1 VTPRLTRV
9 PTLHSFRRALI
20 DLIPLGDIDAA
31 RATAVIV
38 PTRSAA
44 ALLRRTIEDRL
55 RPGDAVALPD
65 IVTRRD
71 LYPRLIERLETP
83 PPMLGPFDRE
93 VLMEAAAHQAIT
105 DGATPPFHLRSALI
119 GEIVSLYDA
128 IRRQRQT
135 ADDFERL
142 VLEPLS
148 AEAEAEGDAG
158 AERLQRQTRFLAH
171 AFRGYE
177 ERRTGVG
184 RHDEHTVRELLLQA
198 TAGRPYRR
206 IVVAVADEAR
216 EPGGL
221 WSADYDLLARMPGL
235 EALEF
240 VATERMLASGLA
252 ERLHVVMPE
261 LDVERKD
268 GEAEAVEGFDAPRLL
283 VPAAAGGV
291 LADTS
296 GRPALCFKSRDREEE
311 LRDLARRI
319 RLLAREADTPISFSR
334 IVVVFERP
342 LPYVYLAREIFGRA
356 GLPVDVRDALP
367 LAAEPY
373 AAAVDLVL
381 SCAATRFSRAG
392 LVALLAS
399 PHFTFAAD
407 AVVLERLD
415 VAALDQALEE
425 HEHGGDADRLEALAA
440 GWLDGTQRSQYAR
453 WDAARAARA
462 ARAAAAVIREL
473 SPFENDA
480 PASVQLGRLTGFL
493 VSHAAPIDHDDPLRE
508 RLLRAREAV
517 GLLLG
522 SLAESHRIHHDLLWT
537 LAELTAEVRLRLEGE
552 TFTPSGEEGGIQ
564 LVDASAAAFGDAES
578 RHLVGLVD
586 GEWPRRARRNIFY
599 SAGLLATLGWPG
611 ERADALA
618 PARASFLD
626 LLQDARRHVSVSTF
640 ALEDDALVEPSPLVD
655 DIGRAALTA
664 VALDVPEAVV
674 FDDEALLTRP
684 VTEEGLTGGATSWAR
699 VRALRLSRDLS
710 RFHGETGP
718 QAPRARSV
726 SALDLYAQ
734 CPFKYYSRH
743 VLRLAEER
751 DDEDGLTPLERG
763 RLHHEIF
770 EAIFAAWRDRGH
782 GAVTPE
788 KLDEARALAVEAME
802 MRLTRLSAVD
812 AALERT
818 RLIGSPVAPG
828 LIDVVLRL
836 EAERPVAVVER
847 RLEHRVDGLYTFRGP
862 GGARQVEVR
871 GIADRIDLLA
881 DGTFRVFDYKAS
893 APASTLQI
901 AVYAICATQRLRG
914 YRGRDWTLAEAA
926 YVAFRGDRTVV
937 PLAKPGEVEAA
948 LLEAEAEVVRL
959 TEAIEGGR
967 FPPRPRSRSLCATC
981 AFAAVC
987 RKDYVDVHDAAPA
1000 V

>member
-1 VTPRLTRV
+1 MIRRLTRV
-9 PTLHSFRRALI
+9 PTLHAFRRALI
-20 DLIPLGDIDAA
+20 GLLPLGDLELA

-55 RPGDAVALPD
+55 TPGSAVVLPD

-71 LYPRLIERLETP
+71 WYERIALRLAAP
-83 PPMLGPFDRE
+83 PPRVGAFERD

-105 DGATPPFHLRSALI
+105 DGATPPFHLRSALV
-119 GEIVSLYDA
+119 GEIVALYDA
-128 IRRQRQT
+128 IRRQGQSV
-135 ADDFERL
+135 DDFERL
-142 VLEPLS
+142 VLEPLA

-158 AERLQRQTRFLAH
+158 AERLLRQTRFLTQT
-171 AFRGYE
+171 FRGYE
-177 ERRTGVG
+177 ARRDALG
-184 RHDEHTVRELLLQA
+184 RHDEHTLRAVF
-198 TAGRPYRR
+198 AGTPAARPYRCL
-206 IVVAVADEAR
+206 VVAVADDTR
-216 EPGGL
+216 DPGGL
-221 WSADYDLLARMPGL
+221 WSADYDLLGRLPGL
-235 EALEF
+235 DAVEI
-240 VATERMLASGLA
+240 VATERVLASGLL
-252 ERLHVVMPE
+252 ERLHDVLPE
-261 LDVERKD
+261 LEVVRDV
-268 GEAEAVEGFDAPRLL
+268 GEDAAESFDAPRLL
-283 VPAAAGGV
+283 VPAGATGPPVA
-291 LADTS
+291 
-296 GRPALCFKSRDREEE
+296 RPTDYFTSRDREEE

-319 RLLAREADTPISFSR
+319 RLLVRESDRPLSLSR

-342 LPYVYLAREIFGRA
+342 LPYVYLAREIFARA

-381 SCAATRFSRAG
+381 SCAGARFSRSA

-399 PHFTFAAD
+399 PHFAFRAQD
-407 AVVLERLD
+407 AVLD
-415 VAALDQALEE
+415 RQDVSALDAALEE
-425 HEHGGDADRLEALAA
+425 HDHAGDADRLDALAA
-440 GWLDGTQRSQYAR
+440 AWLDGTSRSPYSR

-462 ARAAAAVIREL
+462 ARVASAVTREL
-473 SPFENDA
+473 SPLESDA
-480 PASVQLGRLTGFL
+480 AASVQLGRLLAFL
-493 VSHAAPIDHDDPLRE
+493 DGHEVRIDHDDPLRE

-517 GLLLG
+517 RLLLTA
-522 SLAESHRIHHDLLWT
+522 LADAHRSHHDLRWT
-537 LAELTAEVRLRLEGE
+537 LGELAAEVRHRLEGE
-552 TFTPSGEEGGIQ
+552 TFTPAREEDGVQ
-564 LVDASAAAFGDAES
+564 LVDASAAAFGDADA

-599 SAGLLATLGWPG
+599 SPGLLATLGWPG
-611 ERADALA
+611 ERPDALA

-640 ALEDDALVEPSPLVD
+640 SLEDDSLVEPSPLVD
-655 DIGRAALTA
+655 DIPRAALTA
-664 VALDVPEAVV
+664 LTLDVPGAVV

-684 VTEEGLTGGATSWAR
+684 VTEQGLSASATRWAR
-699 VRALRLSRDLS
+699 LRSVRPPPDLP
-710 RFHGETGP
+710 RFHGTTGSQP
-718 QAPRARSV
+718 SRARSV

-734 CPFKYYSRH
+734 CPFKYFSRY

-751 DDEDGLTPLERG
+751 DEDDGLTPLERG
-763 RLHHEIF
+763 RLNHEIF

-788 KLDEARALAVEAME
+788 TLDEARALAVDTME
-802 MRLTRLSAVD
+802 SRLVRLSPVD

-818 RLIGSPVAPG
+818 RLVGSPVAPG

-836 EAERPVAVVER
+836 EAERPVPVVER
-847 RLEHRVDGLYTFRGP
+847 RLEHRVDGVYVFRADG
-862 GGARQVEVR
+862 RTREIDVR

-881 DGTFRVFDYKAS
+881 DGTFRIFDYKAS
-893 APASTLQI
+893 APGSTLQI
-901 AVYAICATQRLRG
+901 AVYAICAAQRLRG

-948 LLEAEAEVVRL
+948 LLDAEAEVVRL
-959 TEAIEGGR
+959 TDAIEAGQ
-967 FPPRPRSRSLCATC
+967 FPPRPRSRSLCVSC
-981 AFAAVC
+981 AFATVC
-987 RKDYVDVHDAAPA
+987 RKDYVDADAAAPA